1 MPPQSREDFA
11 MTTRSAKLCPN
22 CTGPMQA
29 LSWTGYFCRDCGA
42 AVTMAED
49 GWLHILNAD
58 LSEAWVRPANVGGS
72 LLV

>member
-1 MPPQSREDFA
+1 
-11 MTTRSAKLCPN
+11 
-22 CTGPMQA
+22 MQA

-58 LSEAWVRPANVGGS
+58 LSEAWVRPANAGGS